1 MSSSDSIGDMNW
13 IDENSVD
20 ALLQGKLDPNNV
32 PKNLQGVHSLVQV
45 IRNSNYT
52 VSSPS
57 ENEIVSHFRNALNE
71 SLLAEKALDRK
82 RRRSAMIGKLL
93 TLKSAVLA
101 GSVLVGGS
109 ALAAATGNLPAPVQV
124 TLASGAKHIGLA
136 IPDPSNSS
144 ATGNKTPGPKIDSHN
159 SFGLCTAYMSVGK
172 ESNSSSPSTSEPPAY
187 THSKAFQSL
196 TNTASSSNESVSQ
209 YCQTV
214 IASKNSSKAKGSD
227 SSEGDS
233 NSLPSSTHPSEGDS
247 NSVPSS
253 TQPSLGSTVP
263 TTQQNPSTVP
273 TSSTPVSTVP
283 QTSVTLPSQGQNK
296 G

>member
-233 NSLPSSTHPSEGDS
+233 NS
-247 NSVPSS
+247 VPSS